1 VSRRRRH
8 LTIAVA
14 AIVVAYALFV
24 ALIPLREETAGT
36 RLPWTI
42 QRAAGLFGLF
52 AIPAIGAII
61 GAVRGVK
68 PLLAI
73 SGLLCLMQAFVA
85 FSGVTFGFIVPG
97 IALLRLADDEPWA
110 PAWVPIG
117 RSQVAAS
124 FVFLG
129 LTIGAWG
136 AFITLTEPRCW
147 METHHPD
154 GTQLVVE
161 VPAAGRMTVEAGGF
175 AGHGQAFGSGSST
188 GAVGCSS
195 AEVTPVGLGIS
206 GILAIGAIAVAST
219 APVRRE
225 ADLT

>member
-14 AIVVAYALFV
+14 VIVVAYALFV
-24 ALIPLREETAGT
+24 ALIPLREDTFGT

-42 QRAAGLFGLF
+42 QRAAGLLGLF

-61 GAVRGVK
+61 GAVRGAK
-68 PLLAI
+68 PLLMI
-73 SGLLCLMQAFVA
+73 SGLLCLAQAFVA
-85 FSGVTFGFIVPG
+85 FSGVTFGFVVPG
-97 IALLRLADDEPWA
+97 IALLRLADDEPW
-110 PAWVPIG
+110 PSVWVPVG
-117 RSQVAAS
+117 KAQVATG

-147 METHHPD
+147 METHRPD
-154 GTQLVVE
+154 GTGVVVE
-161 VPAAGRMTVEAGGF
+161 VPAAGRMTVERGGF
-175 AGHGQAFGSGSST
+175 VGHGQAVGSGSPT
-188 GAVGCSS
+188 GTVGCSS

-206 GILAIGAIAVAST
+206 GILAIGAIAVASS
-219 APVRRE
+219 APIGRE
-225 ADLT
+225 ADPT